1 MYLGIRCVLAK
12 SFARIHVANLINAGI
27 LPLTFANPEDYD
39 TLSQGDTL
47 YLPDIRAGMEHGI
60 FTLEDKTSGKTISV
74 RCNLTDRQKAI
85 LMAGGLLNY
94 TKENGK

>member
-1 MYLGIRCVLAK
+1 MLAK

-27 LPLTFANPEDYD
+27 LPLTFSNPEDYEK
-39 TLSQGDTL
+39 LNQGDAL
-47 YLPDIRAGMEHGI
+47 LLSGIESGMAAGV
-60 FTLEDKTSGKTISV
+60 FTLVDKTNGAEIPVQCS
-74 RCNLTDRQKAI
+74 LTERQKAI